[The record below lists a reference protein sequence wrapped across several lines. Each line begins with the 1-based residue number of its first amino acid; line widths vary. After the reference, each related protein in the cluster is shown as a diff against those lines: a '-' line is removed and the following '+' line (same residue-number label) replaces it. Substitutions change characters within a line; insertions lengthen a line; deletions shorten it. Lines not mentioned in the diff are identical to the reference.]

1 MAKGMQSRKRQ
12 PLDVHHDEE
21 HTAATPAIIYKQKY
35 TYMLSLSIES
45 KISIIVNSICHL
57 SSVNPPTTC
66 ISIFLYRNCFT
77 E

>member
-1 MAKGMQSRKRQ
+1 MATGMQSRKRQ

-45 KISIIVNSICHL
+45 
-57 SSVNPPTTC
+57 
-66 ISIFLYRNCFT
+66 
-77 E
+77 